1 MTSRRWY
8 FLAGFGSAVALYLF
22 LWGLGLLANSL
33 LSDIF
38 GARRSDVQISEALES
53 PNGEY
58 TATEYVAMGGGAA
71 GWCSRRVTVNS
82 KAWPFS
88 WEKERERG
96 GYSFS
101 VNCSS
106 EVDLKWEDNRH
117 LIVGYARSDDKDTIS
132 MSQSPL
138 SFDETVQIRYVAR

>member
-1 MTSRRWY
+1 MKSRKWY
-8 FLAGFGSAVALYLF
+8 FLVGFGSAVALYLF
-22 LWGLGLLANSL
+22 FWGLGFVADSI

-38 GARRSDVQISEALES
+38 GAGGADVRIYQSLES

-71 GWCSRRVTVNS
+71 GWCYKRVTVNS
-82 KAWPFS
+82 RAFPFN
-88 WEKERERG
+88 WEKESERG

-106 EVDLKWEDNRH
+106 NIDLKWDDDRH
-117 LIVGYARSDDKDTIS
+117 LVVGYTRWDDKATIS

-138 SFDETVQIRYVAR
+138 SFDETVKISYAQR